1 MAEGL
6 SVRLRQQAPIPL
18 EAELACAP
26 GELLAL
32 VGPSGSGK
40 STLLRCIAGLHAA
53 AEGAIHC
60 NDETWFD
67 AATST
72 DRPVQARRIG
82 FVFQHYALFPHLTAL
97 ENVAAA
103 LQGLTF
109 AERAARAGE
118 LLARVHLDGL
128 SQRKPAE
135 LSGGQQQRVAVARAL
150 ARDPAV
156 LLLDEP
162 FSAVDQVTRR
172 KLQQELARLRAE
184 LDIPMLLVT
193 HDLDEARMLADRMV
207 ILHKG
212 KTLQAGAP
220 DEVMTRPANASIARL
235 VGLQNLFEGQ
245 LVEDGGALRLEWLG
259 HRLQVARSAGR
270 AGARVSW
277 VIPPEGVLLHRR
289 ERPSRGETENPV
301 AGVVQDCVRL
311 GPFTQIRLLPEGG
324 AEPIAFSVPT
334 HVAERNGIAPGA
346 AARVTL
352 LADSI
357 HLMPWEALADAP
369 HTGNQPARESISA

>member
-1 MAEGL
+1 MSTSGL
-6 SVRLRQQAPIPL
+6 QVSLRQRAPIPL
-18 EAELACAP
+18 AAELDCAP

-40 STLLRCIAGLHAA
+40 STILRCIAGLHAA

-60 NDETWFD
+60 NGEAWFD
-67 AATST
+67 AAGRI

-82 FVFQHYALFPHLTAL
+82 FVFQNYGLFPHLSAL

-103 LQGLTF
+103 LGGLTF
-109 AERAARAGE
+109 AERTARARE

-128 SQRKPAE
+128 EQRKPAA

-207 ILHKG
+207 ILHRG
-212 KTLQAGAP
+212 KTLQAGTP
-220 DEVMTRPANASIARL
+220 DEVMTRPASAAIARL
-235 VGLQNLFEGQ
+235 VGLHNLFEGT
-245 LVEDGGALRLEWLG
+245 LVEDGGALRLAWLG
-259 HRLQVARSAGR
+259 HRIEVARVDGR
-270 AGARVSW
+270 AGERMNW
-277 VIPPEGVLLHRR
+277 VIPSEGVLLHRQD
-289 ERPSRGETENPV
+289 RPSRGEAENPV
-301 AGVVQDCVRL
+301 SGFVQDCLRL
-311 GPFTQIRLLPEGG
+311 GPFTQLRLVPEGC

-334 HVAERNGIAPGA
+334 HVVARNGIAPGVR
-346 AARVTL
+346 ARVTL
-352 LADSI
+352 RAESI
-357 HLMPWEALADAP
+357 HLMPWEAPSCGD
-369 HTGNQPARESISA
+369 

>member
-26 GELLAL
+26 GEMLAL

-53 AEGAIHC
+53 AEGSIRCGGA
-60 NDETWFD
+60 TWFD
-67 AATST
+67 TAAGT

-82 FVFQHYALFPHLTAL
+82 FVFQNYGLFPHLSAL

-109 AERAARAGE
+109 AEREARARA

-128 SQRKPAE
+128 EHRKPAA

-150 ARDPAV
+150 ARDPAA

-172 KLQQELARLRAE
+172 KLQQELARLRSDLA
-184 LDIPMLLVT
+184 IPMLLVT
-193 HDLDEARMLADRMV
+193 HDLDEARMLADRMT
-207 ILHKG
+207 ILHRG
-212 KTLQAGAP
+212 RTLQAGTP
-220 DEVMTRPANASIARL
+220 DEVMTRPASASIARL
-235 VGLQNLFEGQ
+235 VGLHNLFEGV
-245 LVEDGGALRLEWLG
+245 LVEAGGTTRLEWLG
-259 HRLQVARSAGR
+259 HRLEVARIAGR
-270 AGARVSW
+270 PGGRVSW

-289 ERPSRGETENPV
+289 ERPSRGEAENPV
-301 AGVVQDCVRL
+301 AGIVQDCVRL
-311 GPFTQIRLLPEGG
+311 GPFTQIRLVPDGG
-324 AEPIAFSVPT
+324 TEPIAFSVPT

-346 AARVTL
+346 AGRVTL
-352 LADSI
+352 LAASI
-357 HLMPWEALADAP
+357 HLMPWEA
-369 HTGNQPARESISA
+369 SIEASSTRG

>member
-6 SVRLRQQAPIPL
+6 RATLRQQAPIPL

-40 STLLRCIAGLHAA
+40 STLLRCIAGLHTA
-53 AEGAIHC
+53 GDGSIRC
-60 NDETWFD
+60 NGETWFD
-67 AATST
+67 AAAAI
-72 DRPVQARRIG
+72 DHPVQARRIG
-82 FVFQHYALFPHLTAL
+82 FVFQSYALFPHLTAL

-103 LQGLTF
+103 LGGLTF
-109 AERAARAGE
+109 AERTTRAHE

-128 SQRKPAE
+128 EHRKPAA

-172 KLQQELARLRAE
+172 KLQQELARLRAD
-184 LDIPMLLVT
+184 LNIPMLLVT

-207 ILHKG
+207 ILHRG
-212 KTLQAGAP
+212 RTLQAGTP
-220 DEVMTRPANASIARL
+220 DAVMTRPRSAAIARL
-235 VGLQNLFEGQ
+235 VGLVNLFEGTLAQ
-245 LVEDGGALRLEWLG
+245 DGGGLKLEWLG
-259 HRLQVARSAGR
+259 HKLEAARIAGQP
-270 AGARVSW
+270 GERVCW
-277 VIPPEGVLLHRR
+277 VIPPEGVLLHRH
-289 ERPSRGETENPV
+289 ERPSRGEAENPV
-301 AGVVQDCVRL
+301 AGSVQDCLRL
-311 GPFTQIRLLPEGG
+311 GPFTQIRLVPDGG
-324 AEPIAFSVPT
+324 GEPLAFSVPT
-334 HVAERNGIAPGA
+334 HVAERNDIAPGA

-352 LADSI
+352 LAESI
-357 HLMPWEALADAP
+357 HLMPWEPLAE
-369 HTGNQPARESISA
+369 ARAE

>member
-1 MAEGL
+1 VAEGL
-6 SVRLRQQAPIPL
+6 HARLGQRAPIPL

-53 AEGAIHC
+53 AEGSIRC
-60 NDETWFD
+60 DGETWFD
-67 AATST
+67 AGAGLS
-72 DRPVQARRIG
+72 RPVQARRVG
-82 FVFQHYALFPHLTAL
+82 FVFQSYALFPHLSAL

-103 LQGLTF
+103 LGGLTL
-109 AERAARAGE
+109 AERTARARE
-118 LLARVHLDGL
+118 RLARVHLDGL
-128 SQRKPAE
+128 ENRKPAA

-172 KLQQELARLRAE
+172 KLQQELARLRAD
-184 LDIPMLLVT
+184 LNIPMLLVT

-212 KTLQAGAP
+212 RTLQAGPP

-235 VGLQNLFEGQ
+235 VGLHNLFEGV
-245 LVEDGGALRLEWLG
+245 LVEAGGGLKLAWLG
-259 HRLQVARSAGR
+259 HRLDVARIAGR
-270 AGARVSW
+270 PGERVSW

-289 ERPSRGETENPV
+289 ERPSRGEAENPV
-301 AGVVQDCVRL
+301 PGTVQDSVRL
-311 GPFTQIRLLPEGG
+311 GPFTQIRLVPDGG

-334 HVAERNGIAPGA
+334 HVAERNDIAPGA

-352 LADSI
+352 LAESI
-357 HLMPWEALADAP
+357 HLMPREARAEVR
-369 HTGNQPARESISA
+369 GE

>member
-6 SVRLRQQAPIPL
+6 SVRLRQRAPIPL

-40 STLLRCIAGLHAA
+40 STILRCIAGLHAA
-53 AEGAIHC
+53 AEGAIRC
-60 NDETWFD
+60 NGETWFD
-67 AATST
+67 AGSAAN
-72 DRPVQARRIG
+72 RPVQARRIG
-82 FVFQHYALFPHLTAL
+82 FVFQHYGLFPHLSAL

-103 LQGLTF
+103 LGGLTLQ
-109 AERAARAGE
+109 ERTARAHE

-128 SQRKPAE
+128 AARRPAE
-135 LSGGQQQRVAVARAL
+135 LSGGQQQRIAVARAL

-212 KTLQAGAP
+212 KTLQAGPP
-220 DEVMTRPANASIARL
+220 DEVMTRPASAAIARL
-235 VGLQNLFEGQ
+235 VGLHNLFEGA
-245 LVEDGGALRLEWLG
+245 LVTDGGALKLAWLGNRLEVS
-259 HRLQVARSAGR
+259 RIEGR
-270 AGARVSW
+270 PGDRVSW

-289 ERPSRGETENPV
+289 ERPSRGEAENPV
-301 AGVVQDCVRL
+301 SGVVQDCVRL
-311 GPFTQIRLLPEGG
+311 GPFTQLRLLPDGG
-324 AEPIAFSVPT
+324 SEPLAFSVPS
-334 HVAERNGIAPGA
+334 HVAERNDIAPGA
-346 AARVTL
+346 SARVTL
-352 LADSI
+352 LANSI
-357 HLMPWEALADAP
+357 HLMPGEAQADGRA
-369 HTGNQPARESISA
+369 N

>member
-1 MAEGL
+1 MSAHGL
-6 SVRLRQQAPIPL
+6 QVRLRQRTPIPL
-18 EAELACAP
+18 EVEIECAP

-53 AEGAIHC
+53 GDGAVRC
-60 NDETWFD
+60 NGETWFD
-67 AATST
+67 AGAAINH
-72 DRPVQARRIG
+72 PVQARRIG
-82 FVFQHYALFPHLTAL
+82 FVFQNYALFPHLTAL
-97 ENVAAA
+97 ENIATA
-103 LQGLTF
+103 LGGLTF
-109 AERAARAGE
+109 AERTARAHE

-128 SQRKPAE
+128 AQRKPAA

-172 KLQQELARLRAE
+172 KLQQELARLRAH
-184 LDIPMLLVT
+184 LNIPMLLVT

-212 KTLQAGAP
+212 NTLQSGP
-220 DEVMTRPANASIARL
+220 PEQVMTQPDNAAIARL
-235 VGLQNLFEGQ
+235 VGLQNLFEGT
-245 LVEDGGALRLEWLG
+245 LVSEGGDLKLAWLG
-259 HRLQVARSAGR
+259 HRLAVTRI
-270 AGARVSW
+270 AGAAGDRVAW

-289 ERPSRGETENPV
+289 ERPSRGEAENPV
-301 AGVVQDCVRL
+301 AGTVQDCLRL

-324 AEPIAFSVPT
+324 GEPLAFSVPT
-334 HVAERNGIAPGA
+334 HVAERNEIAPGA
-346 AARVTL
+346 RARVTL
-352 LADSI
+352 LASSI
-357 HLMPWEALADAP
+357 HLMPWEPPAEVRAD
-369 HTGNQPARESISA
+369 

>member
-1 MAEGL
+1 MSAAGL
-6 SVRLRQQAPIPL
+6 QVQLRQRAPIPL

-40 STLLRCIAGLHAA
+40 STILRCIAGLHAA

-60 NDETWFD
+60 NGETWFD
-67 AATST
+67 AAAAVNQ
-72 DRPVQARRIG
+72 PVQARRIG
-82 FVFQHYALFPHLTAL
+82 FVFQNYGLFPHLSAL

-103 LQGLTF
+103 LGGLTL
-109 AERAARAGE
+109 AERTARARE

-128 SQRKPAE
+128 ERRKPAA

-172 KLQQELARLRAE
+172 KLQQELARLRAD
-184 LDIPMLLVT
+184 LAIPMLLVT

-207 ILHKG
+207 ILHRG
-212 KTLQAGAP
+212 RTLQAGAP
-220 DEVMTRPANASIARL
+220 DAVLTRPASASIARL
-235 VGLQNLFEGQ
+235 VGLHNLFEGT
-245 LVEDGGALRLEWLG
+245 LVEDGGAVRLAWLG
-259 HRLQVARSAGR
+259 HRLEVARIEGR
-270 AGARVSW
+270 PGARVSW

-289 ERPSRGETENPV
+289 ERPSRGEAENPV
-301 AGVVQDCVRL
+301 QGTVQDCLRL
-311 GPFTQIRLLPEGG
+311 GPFTQIRLLPDGG
-324 AEPIAFSVPT
+324 SEPLAFSVPT
-334 HVAERNGIAPGA
+334 HVAERNDIAPGKP
-346 AARVTL
+346 ARVTL
-352 LADSI
+352 LAESI
-357 HLMPWEALADAP
+357 HLMPWEAPADAR
-369 HTGNQPARESISA
+369 AE

>member
-6 SVRLRQQAPIPL
+6 HATLRQQAPIPL

-40 STLLRCIAGLHAA
+40 STLLRCIAGLHTAA
-53 AEGAIHC
+53 DGSIRC
-60 NDETWFD
+60 NGETWFD
-67 AATST
+67 AAAAINQ
-72 DRPVQARRIG
+72 PVQARRVG
-82 FVFQHYALFPHLTAL
+82 FVFQSYALFPHLSAL

-103 LQGLTF
+103 LGGLTF
-109 AERAARAGE
+109 AERTARAHE

-128 SQRKPAE
+128 EQRKPSA

-172 KLQQELARLRAE
+172 KLQQELARLRAHLE
-184 LDIPMLLVT
+184 IPMLLVT

-207 ILHKG
+207 ILHRG
-212 KTLQAGAP
+212 RTLQAGTP
-220 DEVMTRPANASIARL
+220 DEVMTRPQSAAIARL
-235 VGLQNLFEGQ
+235 VGLVNLFEGR
-245 LVEDGGALRLEWLG
+245 LVHDGGLKLEWLDHKLEIANITG
-259 HRLQVARSAGR
+259 NAGE
-270 AGARVSW
+270 RVCW

-289 ERPSRGETENPV
+289 ERPSRGEAENPV
-301 AGVVQDCVRL
+301 SGVVRDCLRL
-311 GPFTQIRLLPEGG
+311 GPFTQIRLVPDGG
-324 AEPIAFSVPT
+324 GEPLAFSVPT

-346 AARVTL
+346 AARVSL
-352 LADSI
+352 LAASI
-357 HLMPWEALADAP
+357 HLMPWESLDDP
-369 HTGNQPARESISA
+369 RLRSA

>member
-1 MAEGL
+1 VNATGL
-6 SVRLRQQAPIPL
+6 QVQLRQRAPIPL
-18 EAELACAP
+18 DAELACAP

-40 STLLRCIAGLHAA
+40 STILRCIAGLHAA
-53 AEGAIHC
+53 AEGAIRC
-60 NDETWFD
+60 NGETWFD
-67 AATST
+67 AAAAAN
-72 DRPVQARRIG
+72 RPVQARRIG
-82 FVFQHYALFPHLTAL
+82 FVFQNYGLFPHLSAL

-103 LQGLTF
+103 LGGLTF
-109 AERAARAGE
+109 AEREARARA

-128 SQRKPAE
+128 ERRKPAA

-212 KTLQAGAP
+212 RTLQGGTP
-220 DEVMTRPANASIARL
+220 DEVMTRPASAAIARL
-235 VGLQNLFEGQ
+235 VGLHNLFEGT
-245 LVEDGGALRLEWLG
+245 LAADGGGLKLAWLG
-259 HRLQVARSAGR
+259 HKLEVARIEGKP
-270 AGARVSW
+270 GDRVSW

-289 ERPSRGETENPV
+289 ERPSRGEAENPV
-301 AGVVQDCVRL
+301 AGTIQDCLRL
-311 GPFTQIRLLPEGG
+311 GPFTQIRLVPDGG
-324 AEPIAFSVPT
+324 AEPLAFSVPT
-334 HVAERNGIAPGA
+334 HVAERNDIAPGT

-352 LADSI
+352 LAESI
-357 HLMPWEALADAP
+357 HLMPWEPLAE
-369 HTGNQPARESISA
+369 ARTE

>member
-1 MAEGL
+1 MSTAGL
-6 SVRLRQQAPIPL
+6 QVQLRQRAPIPL

-40 STLLRCIAGLHAA
+40 STLLRCIAGLHSA
-53 AEGAIHC
+53 AEGSIKC
-60 NDETWFD
+60 NGETWFD
-67 AATST
+67 AAAAVNH
-72 DRPVQARRIG
+72 PVQARCIG
-82 FVFQHYALFPHLTAL
+82 FVFQSYALFPHLTAL

-103 LQGLTF
+103 LGGLTF
-109 AERAARAGE
+109 AERTARARE

-128 SQRKPAE
+128 ESRKPSA

-172 KLQQELARLRAE
+172 KLQQELARLRAHLE
-184 LDIPMLLVT
+184 IPMLLVA

-207 ILHKG
+207 ILHRG
-212 KTLQAGAP
+212 RTLQAGTP
-220 DEVMTRPANASIARL
+220 DAVLTRPQSAAIARL
-235 VGLQNLFEGQ
+235 VGLVNLFEGA
-245 LVEDGGALRLEWLG
+245 LVRDGGGLKLEWLG
-259 HRLQVARSAGR
+259 HKLEVASIAGK
-270 AGARVSW
+270 AGDRVCW

-289 ERPSRGETENPV
+289 ERPSRGEAENPV
-301 AGVVQDCVRL
+301 SGVVRDCLRL
-311 GPFTQIRLLPEGG
+311 GPFTQIRLVPDGG
-324 AEPIAFSVPT
+324 GEPLAFSVPT

-346 AARVTL
+346 AARVSL
-352 LADSI
+352 LAASI
-357 HLMPWEALADAP
+357 HLMPWESLDDP
-369 HTGNQPARESISA
+369 RLRSA

>member
-6 SVRLRQQAPIPL
+6 RVRLRQQAPIPL
-18 EAELACAP
+18 EAEFACAP

-32 VGPSGSGK
+32 VGPSGGGK
-40 STLLRCIAGLHAA
+40 STLLRCIAGLHTAS
-53 AEGAIHC
+53 EGAIRC

-67 AATST
+67 AEAGANL
-72 DRPVQARRIG
+72 PVQARRIG
-82 FVFQHYALFPHLTAL
+82 FVFQSYALFPHLTAL

-103 LQGLTF
+103 LGRLTF
-109 AERAARAGE
+109 AERTARARE

-128 SQRKPAE
+128 EQRKPAA

-172 KLQQELARLRAE
+172 KLQQELARLRAN
-184 LDIPMLLVT
+184 LNIPMLLVT

-212 KTLQAGAP
+212 RTLQAGAP
-220 DEVMTRPANASIARL
+220 DEVMTRPKSAAIARL
-235 VGLQNLFEGQ
+235 VGLVNLFEGA
-245 LVEDGGALRLEWLG
+245 LVEAGDGLRLAWRE
-259 HRLQVARSAGR
+259 HRLSVTRI
-270 AGARVSW
+270 AGAVGDRVCW

-289 ERPSRGETENPV
+289 ERPSRGEAENPIGGTV
-301 AGVVQDCVRL
+301 RDCLRL
-311 GPFTQIRLLPEGG
+311 GPFTQIRLAPDGG
-324 AEPIAFSVPT
+324 GEPIAFTVPT
-334 HVAERNGIAPGA
+334 HVAERNDIAPGA

-352 LADSI
+352 LASGI
-357 HLMPWEALADAP
+357 HLMPWEPLAEPRA
-369 HTGNQPARESISA
+369 E

>member
-6 SVRLRQQAPIPL
+6 RASIRQHAPIPL
-18 EAELACAP
+18 DAELACAP

-53 AEGAIHC
+53 AAGSIRC
-60 NDETWFD
+60 NGETWFD
-67 AATST
+67 AAAALN
-72 DRPVQARRIG
+72 RPVQTRRIG
-82 FVFQHYALFPHLTAL
+82 FVFQSYALFPHLSAL

-103 LQGLTF
+103 LGELTL
-109 AERAARAGE
+109 AERTARARE

-128 SQRKPAE
+128 EQRKPAA

-162 FSAVDQVTRR
+162 FSAVDQMTRR
-172 KLQQELARLRAE
+172 KLQQELARLRAD
-184 LDIPMLLVT
+184 LNIPMLLVT

-207 ILHKG
+207 ILHRG
-212 KTLQAGAP
+212 RTLQAGTP
-220 DEVMTRPANASIARL
+220 DEVMTRPRSAAIARL
-235 VGLQNLFEGQ
+235 VGLVNLFEGTLAQ
-245 LVEDGGALRLEWLG
+245 DGGGLKLEWLG
-259 HRLQVARSAGR
+259 HKLEAARIAGQP
-270 AGARVSW
+270 GERVCW
-277 VIPPEGVLLHRR
+277 VIPPEGVLLHRH
-289 ERPSRGETENPV
+289 ERPSRGEAENPV
-301 AGVVQDCVRL
+301 AGSVQDCLRL
-311 GPFTQIRLLPEGG
+311 GPFTQIRLVPDGG
-324 AEPIAFSVPT
+324 GEPIAFSVPT

-352 LADSI
+352 LAGSI
-357 HLMPWEALADAP
+357 HLMPWESLDDP
-369 HTGNQPARESISA
+369 RLRPA